1 MWRLK
6 LSAKVELSMM
16 HSEGHTGNGE
26 HEAAPCAVC
35 GEMIGLRAAMCPRC
49 RTPRPP
55 TDTVKNPWHFSGS
68 GTGSQE
74 AAPSFQFTR
83 SASAS
88 DESKAK
94 AQPKDQ
100 PKNRNLPWSDDD
112 FARISAAVAPS
123 AASAARAQPAPA
135 SPAQPMA
142 DKPEAAQPAPRLPLD
157 EPLQIRPSPVK
168 AATPPAKATTPP
180 SLPTHAP
187 PPHEPSRVAPPQLMP
202 SQALAPRVKVATPRP
217 SVTQSPWS
225 KMAPEPVARQEP
237 TPIQQPRVEEKI
249 SDPTGPSQ
257 KSSPSQGMKTSMSG
271 KASVNRPSVKE
282 TLSVREPILAAR
294 SGSTSGNKQREP
306 APASPEMNAPP
317 RLFSE
322 KRDVGRPALL
332 RPSRLMLASVAA
344 VAVLYLAV
352 SQQRSGALPEVKN
365 LADAFATAGSGAS
378 FPEPPAE
385 DSMASNDG
393 GTQME
398 TFSDESPAQQS
409 SVRPPNSEASQ
420 PDETTDKATVAAA
433 PVVREAPPVQ
443 QPVQNSSETEVA
455 VATGTPPANLTAP
468 NADAGQKTDYVSAT
482 GELVTEIQIKLAA
495 LGYAPGPIDGALRSR
510 TRDAIRAFQA
520 DAGLQAT
527 GAISPALV
535 ERLRQTRRVH
545 WQLSG

>member
-1 MWRLK
+1 MT
-6 LSAKVELSMM
+6 

-26 HEAAPCAVC
+26 PEAAPCAVC

-55 TDTVKNPWHFSGS
+55 DDTVKNPWHFSGS

-74 AAPSFQFTR
+74 AAPSFPFTR

-88 DESKAK
+88 DELKIK
-94 AQPKDQ
+94 AQSKDQ
-100 PKNRNLPWSDDD
+100 PENRNLPWSDDD
-112 FARISAAVAPS
+112 FARISAAVTP
-123 AASAARAQPAPA
+123 SAARAQPAPA

-157 EPLQIRPSPVK
+157 ESLQIRPSPVK
-168 AATPPAKATTPP
+168 AATPPVKGATPP
-180 SLPTHAP
+180 SPPTHAP
-187 PPHEPSRVAPPQLMP
+187 PPEPPRVAPPQVMP
-202 SQALAPRVKVATPRP
+202 SQALAPRAKVATLPP
-217 SVTQSPWS
+217 SATQSPWS
-225 KMAPEPVARQEP
+225 KAVPVPEPVAREEP
-237 TPIQQPRVEEKI
+237 RPAQLPRMKEKM
-249 SDPTGPSQ
+249 PGRTVPSQ
-257 KSSPSQGMKTSMSG
+257 KTSLSQGMKTSMSG

-282 TLSVREPILAAR
+282 TLSVGEPILAAR

-306 APASPEMNAPP
+306 ALASPEMNAPP

-322 KRDVGRPALL
+322 KRDVGRPTLL

-398 TFSDESPAQQS
+398 TFSDASPAQQS

-420 PDETTDKATVAAA
+420 PDETDNKATVAAA

-443 QPVQNSSETEVA
+443 QPVQDSSKTEVA